1 MYQLASR
8 FSRNALQLNRG
19 HALSDDEMR
28 RVAPSIFADEAHDS
42 RSSRYTY
49 IPTIDIVD
57 GLRREG
63 FEPFMVAQTRVRDEA
78 HKDHTK
84 HMIRLRHAN
93 HIGDREANEV
103 ILLNSHNGS
112 SSYQMLSGVFRFA
125 CANGMVCGNTHHDI
139 RVPHKGEI
147 LDQVLDGANVILQ
160 SFGMITERREMMQ
173 SIALQAPERDAFA
186 RAALAMRYDQNA
198 GAAPIQAEQLLQARR
213 SEDAGQ
219 DLWSTLNRV
228 QENMIKGGLHGS
240 RVNGRRRST
249 RAVAGI
255 DQSVA
260 LNRGLWTLAEE
271 MAKIHGVLKE

>member
-8 FSRNALQLNRG
+8 FGRNVAQLNRG
-19 HALSDDEMR
+19 RALSDDEMR

-49 IPTIDIVD
+49 IPTIEILN
-57 GLRREG
+57 GLRGEG
-63 FEPFMVAQTRVRDEA
+63 FEPFMVAQTRVRDES

-93 HIGDREANEV
+93 HIGDKEANEV

-186 RAALAMRYDQNA
+186 RAALAMRYDQSA
-198 GAAPIQAEQLLQARR
+198 GAAPIQADQLLRARR

-240 RVNGRRRST
+240 RVNGRRRTT

-271 MAKIHGVLKE
+271 MAKIHGVLKA